1 MVEFNLTTGTIRD
14 LDLLVTHR
22 LLMWRDIHPEL
33 AKEIEGSREAN
44 KNWIQSKILEGSMV
58 PFIVRT
64 TNGEI
69 AGSGCILVKEDQPRP
84 GSDQIKFPY
93 LMSMY
98 TVPEFRRKGV
108 ASLIVTEAIKWSQE
122 NNFDRIS
129 LHSSKDGIGLY
140 KKFGFTQ
147 TNEMRLKLD
156 A

>member
-1 MVEFNLTTGTIRD
+1 MVAFNLTVGTIKD
-14 LDLLVTHR
+14 LDLLVSHR
-22 LLMWRDIHPEL
+22 LLMWKNIHPEL
-33 AKEIEGSREAN
+33 AAEIEESRVVT
-44 KNWIQSKILEGSMV
+44 KNWIQSKILEGSLV

-84 GSDQIKFPY
+84 GSYRIKFPD

-98 TVPEFRRKGV
+98 TAPEFRRKGV
-108 ASLIVTEAIKWSQE
+108 TSLIVTEALRWSKQ

-129 LHSSKDGIGLY
+129 LHASKEGIELY
-140 KKFGFTQ
+140 KKFGFIQ

-156 A
+156 T

>member
-1 MVEFNLTTGTIRD
+1 MAFNLTVGTIKD
-14 LDLLVTHR
+14 LDLLVSHR
-22 LLMWRDIHPEL
+22 LLMWKNIHPEL
-33 AKEIEGSREAN
+33 AAEIEESRVVT
-44 KNWIQSKILEGSMV
+44 KNWIQSKILEGSLV

-84 GSDQIKFPY
+84 GSYRIKFPY

-98 TVPEFRRKGV
+98 TAPEFRRKGV
-108 ASLIVTEAIKWSQE
+108 TSLIVTEALRWSKQ

-129 LHSSKDGIGLY
+129 LHASKEGIELY
-140 KKFGFTQ
+140 KKFGFIQ

-156 A
+156 T